1 MQNKSL
7 ELQKI
12 IINSVNN
19 IDYLKQQNIKIYSSI
34 PDKIKTPYIKLS
46 CLSMN
51 TKQNVSNIQ
60 SFTIELF
67 IATNWKNN
75 KSLLEIMENLYK
87 HIAIEINKYANYK
100 NEIESNIYNIY
111 NLNYKIKENL
121 ENNIWNGYFY
131 LDIDLN

>member
-51 TKQNVSNIQ
+51 TKQNVSNVQ

-87 HIAIEINKYANYK
+87 HIAIEINKYANYN

>member
-87 HIAIEINKYANYK
+87 NIVMEINKYANYN